1 MEVIG
6 YWNFNFNI
14 SWFFRLC
21 RLISA
26 GMFSNLYSTGPFVG
40 LTLPFMIRPF
50 LIRYDQLS
58 TMKKRMEPKIL
69 SSMNNYNLHL
79 LLTFLL
85 KRLWVVDI
93 KLYFKN
99 FKGGGVAELKPGGEN
114 IPVTRSNVLEY
125 IMLFVE
131 NRLLGNH
138 IKCLEAIRKGR
149 KYHVVFEARNFF
161 WEIIQFRR
169 FRCCPTRN
177 YCSS

>member
-1 MEVIG
+1 MIKFLNLSVCMLGYFRIIGICLQQMEVIG
-6 YWNFNFNI
+6 YWNFNFNL

-85 KRLWVVDI
+85 KRL
-93 KLYFKN
+93 
-99 FKGGGVAELKPGGEN
+99 
-114 IPVTRSNVLEY
+114 
-125 IMLFVE
+125 
-131 NRLLGNH
+131 
-138 IKCLEAIRKGR
+138 
-149 KYHVVFEARNFF
+149 
-161 WEIIQFRR
+161 
-169 FRCCPTRN
+169 
-177 YCSS
+177 